1 VFLGR
6 SWGNARIFV
15 GVLHGHDEQ
24 RRRRDIGHDAVGRR
38 QSARREL
45 GYLACGLPLFPARA
59 PDRRIRREDPSGECR
74 TELVGANSSL
84 LSFWISPAPLV
95 LAVHARK
102 PFEVHDSALARSAR
116 VSESPSPGGA
126 NNPTIRGPSGGTDLD
141 FCRRACFTPYHRDC
155 GEGVPH
161 SSRVIAKRWWSSHRP
176 AICRYRAHSPS
187 LRKPSLARTR
197 RLAALWGMTAA

>member
-1 VFLGR
+1 MLLGR
-6 SWGNARIFV
+6 SRGNARIFV
-15 GVLHGHDEQ
+15 SVLHGHDEQ

-45 GYLACGLPLFPARA
+45 GHLARGLPLFPARA

-141 FCRRACFTPYHRDC
+141 FCRRACFTPFTAIAGRDSPTPP
-155 GEGVPH
+155 G
-161 SSRVIAKRWWSSHRP
+161 SSRKGGGPPIARRS
-176 AICRYRAHSPS
+176 ADT
-187 LRKPSLARTR
+187 ARTPPPCGSR
-197 RLAALWGMTAA
+197 AWQGHGGSQHCGA